1 MAPSDPRPG
10 SIEPVRVTVRVRRG
24 IEDAF
29 DLFTRDVGQ
38 WWPLD
43 RASFGGDRAHE
54 LHFEPFVGGR
64 FYERYTDGEEHAAG
78 QVLRWE
84 PPRCIAYTWQH
95 DNWAGPTEVEV
106 RFIAEAPGVTRVELE
121 HRAWDRLGAIAAE
134 MREMYENGWPTVMG
148 CFESLAGAA

>member
-1 MAPSDPRPG
+1 MTPWEPRTN
-10 SIEPVRVTVRVRRG
+10 SIEPVRITVRVRRN

-29 DLFTRDVGQ
+29 DLFTRDVAR

-64 FYERYTDGEEHAAG
+64 FYERYVDGEEHTSG
-78 QVLRWE
+78 RILRWD
-84 PPRCIAYTWQH
+84 PPNCLAYTWQH
-95 DNWAGPTEVEV
+95 NDWAGPTEVEV
-106 RFIAEAPGVTRVELE
+106 VFIAETLEVTRVELE
-121 HRAWDRLGAIAAE
+121 HRAWDRLGDVAAQ
-134 MREMYENGWPTVMG
+134 MRDMYRNGWPGVIG

>member
-10 SIEPVRVTVRVRRG
+10 SIAPVRVTVRVRRG

-43 RASFGGDRAHE
+43 RASFGGDRARE
-54 LHFEPFVGGR
+54 LHFEPFAGGR

-134 MREMYENGWPTVMG
+134 MREMYENGWPAVMG

>member
-1 MAPSDPRPG
+1 MCSM
-10 SIEPVRVTVRVRRG
+10 S
-24 IEDAF
+24 
-29 DLFTRDVGQ
+29 VGCQ
-38 WWPLD
+38 GVPLVKK
-43 RASFGGDRAHE
+43 RASSSWCCQASSLTVGRSQY
-54 LHFEPFVGGR
+54 LIRNGGR

-84 PPRCIAYTWQH
+84 PPRGIAYTWQH

-134 MREMYENGWPTVMG
+134 MREMYQNGWPTVLG